1 MYLRVC
7 EKWVSSAETFLLS
20 LFENISIVLTLPY
33 DFNNLHYNFKYIW
46 IFYFSGISL
55 FERLT
60 TNPTYSSLRILNHAC
75 LRNKTHFLRMH
86 SRHLVIDRSSL
97 FNNGNKNMENFLL
110 FKLIFDKKNCIL
122 VTCTV
127 SGDDCIIV
135 QINFRLL
142 FYHH

>member
-1 MYLRVC
+1 M
-7 EKWVSSAETFLLS
+7 
-20 LFENISIVLTLPY
+20 NISLE
-33 DFNNLHYNFKYIW
+33 FH
-46 IFYFSGISL
+46 SSL

-60 TNPTYSSLRILNHAC
+60 TNPTRLVPSLNHAC
-75 LRNKTHFLRMH
+75 LRNKIHFLRMH
-86 SRHLVIDRSSL
+86 SRHVVIDRSSL